1 MLDTMKRELGAA
13 MAMAGRT
20 RIAAIDRTVLDR

>member
-1 MLDTMKRELGAA
+1 MLDRMKRELTAA

-20 RIAAIDRTVLDR
+20 SIASIDRTVLDR